1 MDGVP
6 FEGGK
11 ENNRTLELGSHLFVP
26 GFEEQLIGVKAGE
39 EREINVTFPEQYVP
53 SLAGKEALFRIKVQE
68 VKEKDVP
75 EIDDEFAKDVSEFD
89 TLAELRESL
98 RAAITQE
105 REQAAR
111 HNFEDELM
119 GQVAA
124 GITADIPDVLVENQA
139 KRFVEDIKAQ
149 VAYQQGMSYDQY
161 AKLTGSDEEK
171 LLESAKEPALR
182 QVQMDLAVAAIIEEE
197 KLEATDEDIDRE
209 YAQVAE
215 QAGMDVESIRKYFT
229 VAQIRDQVLT
239 KKAIALVADSAVA
252 QSVPAKEAEN
262 ADSTDSTESTESGA
276 DAGADST
283 ESA

>member
-1 MDGVP
+1 
-6 FEGGK
+6 
-11 ENNRTLELGSHLFVP
+11 
-26 GFEEQLIGVKAGE
+26 
-39 EREINVTFPEQYVP
+39 
-53 SLAGKEALFRIKVQE
+53 
-68 VKEKDVP
+68 
-75 EIDDEFAKDVSEFD
+75 
-89 TLAELRESL
+89 
-98 RAAITQE
+98 
-105 REQAAR
+105 
-111 HNFEDELM
+111 M

-262 ADSTDSTESTESGA
+262 ADSTDSTDSTESGA